1 MGSLSCCNS
10 ASGKDRTDVSEPPS
24 TGSTK
29 DWFAAQLQAEEEDMA
44 CVHFDFKKS
53 HPLGSPSAKFALDN
67 IIRTSPS
74 FFNVKAWSELQDA
87 ANNLTV
93 SNPAFLKRMEYLRKK
108 SYVYCCKDIC
118 PSVTAA
124 LGSALGRARHFC
136 KYTPRHRTHL
146 EPSFLEL
153 NAEEDVASN
162 IWP

>member
-1 MGSLSCCNS
+1 
-10 ASGKDRTDVSEPPS
+10 
-24 TGSTK
+24 
-29 DWFAAQLQAEEEDMA
+29 MA
-44 CVHFDFKKS
+44 CVHFDFQTA
-53 HPLGSPSAKFALDN
+53 GGTMDTPSAKFALDN

-74 FFNVKAWSELQDA
+74 FFNVKAWSELQEA

-136 KYTPRHRTHL
+136 KYSPP
-146 EPSFLEL
+146 PS
-153 NAEEDVASN
+153 NAS
-162 IWP
+162 